1 MQLPTA
7 KKEFLYAQ
15 LADKIEGLIRQQVW
29 RPGERVPSVRQ
40 LSRQQGVSLSTA
52 FQAYYQLENKGVLE
66 ARPKAGYFV
75 RATARQL
82 PLPELSAP
90 RLQETE
96 VALNQSLRLVLDG
109 RQAHRVSFSI
119 TVPSPELL
127 PVARLRKAVVQ
138 ATDRAS
144 GHGVGYEPAAG
155 NPALRRQIA
164 RQALRWGGQL
174 AADVV
179 VVTNGCVEALNLCLR
194 AVAQPG
200 DTIAVESPTYYG
212 ILLAIE
218 NLGLKALEIPTH
230 PETGVSLEHLEA
242 ALGRKKVAACL
253 FVPNFNNPLG
263 SCVPDHHK
271 QALVALLRRWQVPL
285 IEDDIYGELYFGP
298 SRPKACQAFDQDG
311 LVLLCSSFSK
321 HLAPGYRVGWVA
333 AGRYHRRV
341 EQLKFMQNLATAT
354 LPQLAVAHFLE
365 HGRYEH
371 HLRQLRTRLAAQV
384 RHTAQAVDH
393 YFPAG
398 TRVTQPTGGFVL
410 WAELPP
416 PADAFALYQ
425 QASAQGI
432 SFVPGQFFSAQGQY
446 RNCLRLSCGQPW
458 RPELEQAVETLGR
471 LAKTGL

>member
-1 MQLPTA
+1 MLTST
-7 KKEFLYAQ
+7 KDYLYAQ
-15 LADKIEGLIRQQVW
+15 LADQIEALIRQQVW
-29 RPGERVPSVRQ
+29 RPGERVLSVRQ
-40 LSRQQGVSLSTA
+40 LSQQYQVSLSTA
-52 FQAYYQLENKGVLE
+52 FQAYYHLENKGVLE
-66 ARPKAGYFV
+66 ARPKSGYFV
-75 RATARQL
+75 RAGARQL
-82 PLPELSAP
+82 APPEQSAP

-96 VALNQSLRLVLDG
+96 VSINESLKLVLEG
-109 RQAHRVSFSI
+109 RQAHRVSFAV

-144 GHGVGYEPAAG
+144 GHGVRYEQAAG
-155 NPALRRQIA
+155 HEGLRRQIA

-174 AADVV
+174 FPDDVI
-179 VVTNGCVEALNLCLR
+179 VTNGCVEALNLCLR

-200 DTIAVESPTYYG
+200 DTIAIESPTYYG
-212 ILLAIE
+212 ILLTIE
-218 NLGLKALEIPTH
+218 NLGMKALEIPTH
-230 PETGVSLEHLEA
+230 PRTGVSLEHLEA
-242 ALGRKKVAACL
+242 AFRQKKVAACL
-253 FVPNFNNPLG
+253 FVSNFNNPLG
-263 SCVPDHHK
+263 SCIPDAQK
-271 QALVALLRRWQVPL
+271 QALVSLLSRWRIPL

-298 SRPKACQAFDQDG
+298 ARPKTCKAFDQDG

-384 RHTAQAVDH
+384 QHTAQAVDR
-393 YFPAG
+393 YFPPG
-398 TRVTQPTGGFVL
+398 TRVTQPAGGFVL
-410 WAELPP
+410 WVELPP

-432 SFVPGQFFSAQGQY
+432 SFVPGQFFSAQAGQY

-458 RPELEQAVETLGR
+458 TSQLEQAIETLGR
-471 LAKTGL
+471 LAAG